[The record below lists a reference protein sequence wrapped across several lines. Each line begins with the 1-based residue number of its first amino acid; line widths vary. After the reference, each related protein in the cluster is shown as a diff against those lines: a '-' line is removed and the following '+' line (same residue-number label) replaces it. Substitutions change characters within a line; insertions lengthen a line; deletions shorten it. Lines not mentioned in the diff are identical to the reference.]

1 LDIAVLGYQPL
12 AQEQEADL
20 NDAFVNSD
28 LPFKVYIV
36 IWSRTSEKFKSIIS
50 QSHQVLQAPQ

>member
-1 LDIAVLGYQPL
+1 MAVLGYQPL

-28 LPFKVYIV
+28 LTFKVYIV
-36 IWSRTSEKFKSIIS
+36 IW
-50 QSHQVLQAPQ
+50 